1 MIAQLCEVGLHEVL
15 REVVSVLP
23 GGEVLLDHFLGAVA
37 SHLKAGV
44 VVLRGV
50 VGGSQLDGIV
60 GHEGAA
66 SVEHLQLRLA
76 GVFGQEVG
84 ELGLLLGLRE
94 AGLGDHAGLCEGFGA
109 SWVYG
114 DIGAFVRIGVV
125 SDGHS

>member
-1 MIAQLCEVGLHEVL
+1 MIAQLCEISLHVVL
-15 REVVSVLP
+15 GEVVCVLP
-23 GGEVLLDHFLGAVA
+23 DGEVLLDHFLGAVA

-44 VVLRGV
+44 VVLRWM

-66 SVEHLQLRLA
+66 SVEHLQLGLA

-94 AGLGDHAGLCEGFGA
+94 SGLGDHAGFCEGF
-109 SWVYG
+109 
-114 DIGAFVRIGVV
+114 
-125 SDGHS
+125 